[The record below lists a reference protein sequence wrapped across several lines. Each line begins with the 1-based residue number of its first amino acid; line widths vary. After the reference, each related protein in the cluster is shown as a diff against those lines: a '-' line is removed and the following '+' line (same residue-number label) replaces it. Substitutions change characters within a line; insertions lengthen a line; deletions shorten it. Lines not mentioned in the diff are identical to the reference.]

1 MKAEQIAQRLFN
13 TVTNGVSRLDTNT
26 RLEVY
31 QILLDDIEREMGT
44 LEDEG
49 VSDDERFSH
58 NTDDDEDED
67 D

>member
-13 TVTNGVSRLDTNT
+13 TVTNGVSRFDTNT

-31 QILLDDIEREMGT
+31 QILLDEIEREMGS

-58 NTDDDEDED
+58 HGDDEEDEDE
-67 D
+67 